1 MSKKKVSG
9 SSTTMTLKD
18 FHGGSIPSDLPLP
31 SAPGLIVKPSDRP
44 SFDRQGSWG
53 NPNSRSD
60 HRLRPGSAGAV
71 RNFDDKTPFLSP
83 SAHIGRNFDEDERKP
98 LDGVSGPRRMVSDES
113 IRALPIR
120 TEVKPVYSST
130 GRLPTHQISS
140 PASQL
145 SSSSVSSHAGRVAET
160 TNLGGNS
167 QNFGGN
173 TSYSAKFS
181 DAANV
186 GVNFSHTGGNSGQ
199 AVSGMHPNAWAIRKE
214 AVSTTESLNTMWS
227 GPNAASKLAH
237 ASALEKVS
245 SGRWQSK
252 QSIHHPPTDVEVI
265 RHAAVE
271 SEFHSKGDNLYTKS
285 SYHPMDV
292 ADRVEYDDAM
302 LVRHAERSLTV
313 DHGIRGGGK
322 ELPTYERARS
332 PIFPETVERNT
343 PSYVEGVH
351 PARNN
356 GKFSGLELQSPVPL
370 EQAERP
376 KLKLLPRSKPLE
388 GLEPPVDY
396 KKGYQQTHNSD
407 HLENV
412 TESYGNANHANTV
425 LPGSDSGNRAVE
437 RPKLNLKPRSQPLEQ
452 SQGNSKNE
460 RTTVFGGAQP
470 ANRVKQ
476 DVPRTETVPT
486 HSTPSRYNEKAENNL
501 LDNRIRKNNDRRD
514 NHVDIERTDMQRK
527 NWRSDNW
534 RNRET
539 EKHHH
544 HHHQQLPQERP
555 SSPETWRKPAEQ
567 PKPSS
572 PDNPSLRYGKAA
584 SAVELAQ
591 AFSRSVSDPKTA
603 ADRFPAQRGIP
614 GRAQIPFSR
623 LMDPTSRPQINGY

>member
-1 MSKKKVSG
+1 
-9 SSTTMTLKD
+9 
-18 FHGGSIPSDLPLP
+18 
-31 SAPGLIVKPSDRP
+31 
-44 SFDRQGSWG
+44 
-53 NPNSRSD
+53 
-60 HRLRPGSAGAV
+60 
-71 RNFDDKTPFLSP
+71 
-83 SAHIGRNFDEDERKP
+83 
-98 LDGVSGPRRMVSDES
+98 
-113 IRALPIR
+113 
-120 TEVKPVYSST
+120 
-130 GRLPTHQISS
+130 
-140 PASQL
+140 
-145 SSSSVSSHAGRVAET
+145 
-160 TNLGGNS
+160 
-167 QNFGGN
+167 
-173 TSYSAKFS
+173 
-181 DAANV
+181 
-186 GVNFSHTGGNSGQ
+186 
-199 AVSGMHPNAWAIRKE
+199 MHPNAWAIRKE

-252 QSIHHPPTDVEVI
+252 QSIHHPPMDVEVI

-271 SEFHSKGDNLYTKS
+271 SEFHSKGDNLYNKS

-302 LVRHAERSLTV
+302 LVRHAERSLTL

-351 PARNN
+351 PARSN
-356 GKFSGLELQSPVPL
+356 GKFSGSELQSPVPL

-460 RTTVFGGAQP
+460 R
-470 ANRVKQ
+470 VKQ

-486 HSTPSRYNEKAENNL
+486 HSTPTRYNEKAENNL

-534 RNRET
+534 RNNRET
-539 EKHHH
+539 EKHH